1 MGNGKVTV
9 NLFPAERGGD
19 KEKIPV
25 GMLER

>member
-1 MGNGKVTV
+1 MASGKVTV

-25 GMLER
+25 EILER